1 MSERSSGGAPADAG
15 PGRPTQVS
23 LARLAEFG
31 IVPRRNLGQ
40 NFLIDDNIVE
50 LTLRRLEARPDDVA
64 IEVGAGLGVLTKA
77 LLGATACVHAFE
89 IDRRLEPPLRATL
102 GHDPRLRLR
111 MEDIMRVRLEDLDP
125 APTVCASNLPYSVA
139 APFLAEAVARL
150 PQVRRYC
157 VMMQKEVADR
167 LTASPGVKDYGS
179 LSVWMQLH
187 VAFLDARPLSRA
199 IFHPRPNVDSTLL
212 TMERSIAH
220 PLVESDPKHLRR
232 VIDAAFASRRKT
244 LANSLSGALG
254 LDKQRVLVVLESEGL
269 TDRTRGEELPPEAY
283 LQLAEAVARL

>member
-1 MSERSSGGAPADAG
+1 
-15 PGRPTQVS
+15 VS

-31 IVPRRNLGQ
+31 IVPRRSLGQ

-50 LTLRRLEARPDDVA
+50 LALRRLEACPDDVA

-77 LLGATACVHAFE
+77 LLRVTACVHAFE
-89 IDRRLEPPLRATL
+89 IDRRLEAPLRATL
-102 GHDPRLRLR
+102 GDDPALLLH

-125 APTVCASNLPYSVA
+125 PPTVCASNLPYSVA

-150 PQVRRYC
+150 PEVRRYC

-167 LTASPGVKDYGS
+167 LTASPGGKDYGS
-179 LSVWMQLH
+179 LSAWMQLH
-187 VAFLDARPLSRA
+187 VAFVDVRPLSRA

-220 PLVESDPKHLRR
+220 PLVEGEPKHLRR

-244 LANSLSGALG
+244 LANSLAGALSV
-254 LDKQRVLVVLESEGL
+254 DKQEVLALLVAEGF
-269 TDRTRGEELPPEAY
+269 TDRTRGEELPPEAF
-283 LQLAEAVARL
+283 LRLAEAVADLLQS